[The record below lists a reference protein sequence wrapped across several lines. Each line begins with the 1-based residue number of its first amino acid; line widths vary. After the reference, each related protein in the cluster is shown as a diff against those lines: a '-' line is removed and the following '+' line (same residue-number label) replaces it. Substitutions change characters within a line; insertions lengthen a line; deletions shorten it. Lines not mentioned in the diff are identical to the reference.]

1 MAYIQSIARSVP
13 KNSLAQT
20 QIKEFAT
27 SIFANSDLQLNRL
40 LPVFENSTI
49 QSRPILK
56 DFSWYS
62 QTRSFQEKNSC
73 FLESALELGR
83 SACVSVL
90 QNAGL
95 STKDID
101 GFLVVTSSG
110 FVTPTLDARLIDE
123 LDMKEDILRFPLTGL
138 GCAGGAYGLARANE
152 LSTVYPEKIFLL
164 LAVETCS
171 LTFRPADKRKANLVA
186 LSLFS
191 DGASAAILSAQKKEN
206 SIFLKGSHSFKWKQ
220 SLDVMGWDVEAD
232 GLQVIFDKSIPTL
245 IRKNYK
251 DVLQK
256 FLNQFNLSQKDLIH
270 FLYHPGGKKVL
281 DAFSESL
288 GKPEETFEY
297 SAKILREFGN
307 MSSPTVLFVIE
318 EFLNQN
324 KFEKDELGII
334 GAMGPGFSSES
345 ILFST
350 T

>member
-1 MAYIQSIARSVP
+1 MAYIQSTARSVP
-13 KNSLAQT
+13 SNRLPQT
-20 QIKEFAT
+20 QIKEFA
-27 SIFANSDLQLNRL
+27 SAVFADSDLQLDRL

-62 QTRSFQEKNSC
+62 QTRSFQEKNTC
-73 FLESALELGR
+73 FLESALELGK
-83 SACVSVL
+83 SACLSVL
-90 QNAGL
+90 RECGL
-95 STKDID
+95 SPQEID

-123 LDMKEDILRFPLTGL
+123 LNMREDILRIPLTGL

-152 LSTVYPEKIFLL
+152 LATLYPEKIFLL

-191 DGASAAILSAQKKEN
+191 DGASAVVLSSQKKEQ
-206 SIFLKGSHSFKWKQ
+206 SLFLKGSHSFKWKH

-251 DVLQK
+251 DVFQK
-256 FLNQFNLSQKDLIH
+256 FLDRFKLPKEDLVH

-288 GKPEETFEY
+288 GKSEETFQY
-297 SAKILREFGN
+297 SAKILREYGN
-307 MSSPTVLFVIE
+307 MSSPTVLFVID
-318 EFLNQN
+318 EFLNQK
-324 KFEKDELGII
+324 KFEKDEHGII